1 MPDLSF
7 TRNHVTT
14 LSLPFLCL
22 EIYGEQGI
30 PASRLNT
37 LTAML
42 QKAWPFFLYVAE
54 KENIY
59 ENLSL
64 NLKGKIMEVELVWTD
79 NAVMQ
84 ELNQQYRK
92 KEGPTDVLTFT
103 LLADAADPDL
113 WISLPV
119 LQLGSVFISIEYAE
133 NAIRETPDIT
143 LEQYLLERFIH
154 GMLHLLGMHHDT
166 MEKFEKV
173 VAIQNKVREL
183 TFQPQ

>member
-1 MPDLSF
+1 MVESSLAQ
-7 TRNHVTT
+7 NHVTT

-22 EIYGEQGI
+22 EVYADENI
-30 PASRLNT
+30 PKSRVNALNA
-37 LTAML
+37 LL
-42 QKAWPFFLYVAE
+42 QKAWPFFMYVAD

-64 NLKGKIMEVELVWTD
+64 NLKGKIMEVELTWT
-79 NAVMQ
+79 NNTTMQ
-84 ELNQQYRK
+84 QLNQEYRK

-103 LLADAADPDL
+103 LLADATDPDL

-119 LQLGSVFISIEYAE
+119 LQLGSVFVSIEYAE
-133 NAIRETPDIT
+133 NAIKDLPDTT

-166 MEKFEKV
+166 MEKFDKV

-183 TFQPQ
+183 AFQ

>member
-1 MPDLSF
+1 MVEIAA
-7 TRNHVTT
+7 TQNHIAT

-22 EIYGEQGI
+22 EVYADDGVH
-30 PASRLNT
+30 PSRAEALCA
-37 LTAML
+37 LL
-42 QKAWPFFLYVAE
+42 KKAWPFFMYVAD

-64 NLKGKIMEVELVWTD
+64 NLKGKIMEVELVWANNTT
-79 NAVMQ
+79 MQ
-84 ELNQQYRK
+84 QLNQEYRK
-92 KEGPTDVLTFT
+92 KDSPTDVLTFT

-119 LQLGSVFISIEYAE
+119 LQLGSMFVSVEYAE
-133 NAIRETPDIT
+133 NAIKDLPDTT

-173 VAIQNKVREL
+173 VAIQNRVREL
-183 TFQPQ
+183 TFQ

>member
-30 PASRLNT
+30 PVSRLNA